1 MNYTYKGKVYPKE
14 IKLHHP
20 EVETNLIIEYAA
32 KL

>member
-1 MNYTYKGKVYPKE
+1 MNYTFKGKDCPKE
-14 IKLHHP
+14 LKLHHP